1 VDEHRSARRPLVSVA
16 PPSWVRGYQRR
27 WLTRDALAGLTL
39 WALVVPEAMAYAAIA
54 GVPPQYGLYSV
65 PLAVLAYAWLGSSQR
80 LFVGPSS
87 TVAALAA
94 TVVAPLAVVESDEYV
109 VATAVL
115 SLLVGTVFVL
125 LALLRMGFVSR
136 LFAEP
141 VLDGFVIG
149 LGVFVVVGQLPKL
162 VAIEKAEGN
171 TLQQLWEVLASA
183 GDWNAT
189 SLLVGL
195 GAMATLFL
203 LRWVAPRVPAALVV
217 VLAALV
223 LAPAASLEER
233 GVELVGEIPSGFA
246 FASWDTVSPDLLLQ
260 LVPGALAVVVVG
272 FAEGLAVSKAYAAA
286 DGTVIDPDRE
296 LLANGAASIGSGV
309 LQGFPPAGS
318 LSKSAAAKEG
328 GARTP
333 MAFVVTGGLVVLTV
347 LFLTGMFVNLP
358 EPVLGAIVIHAV
370 AGMIRPRKIW
380 HLRQIRVPDF
390 WLALATFAGVVLVEV
405 MPGMVIGVV
414 VSLLLLLQ
422 RLSTPRVAVLGRHPE
437 RGFVGLDSN
446 LGAEPLPGT
455 VILRPEGP
463 LVFASVDPV
472 VDELRRL
479 VLAAEPRPSLVVLDL
494 EVTSE
499 IDVTAADALA
509 GVVAE
514 LRAGGTEVRFASVH
528 SPVRDYVRRLDH
540 EELAGV
546 AAPYATVGAA
556 LAEPGEP

>member
-1 VDEHRSARRPLVSVA
+1 
-16 PPSWVRGYQRR
+16 
-27 WLTRDALAGLTL
+27 
-39 WALVVPEAMAYAAIA
+39 
-54 GVPPQYGLYSV
+54 
-65 PLAVLAYAWLGSSQR
+65 
-80 LFVGPSS
+80 
-87 TVAALAA
+87 
-94 TVVAPLAVVESDEYV
+94 
-109 VATAVL
+109 
-115 SLLVGTVFVL
+115 
-125 LALLRMGFVSR
+125 
-136 LFAEP
+136 
-141 VLDGFVIG
+141 
-149 LGVFVVVGQLPKL
+149 
-162 VAIEKAEGN
+162 
-171 TLQQLWEVLASA
+171 
-183 GDWNAT
+183 
-189 SLLVGL
+189 
-195 GAMATLFL
+195 
-203 LRWVAPRVPAALVV
+203 
-217 VLAALV
+217 
-223 LAPAASLEER
+223 
-233 GVELVGEIPSGFA
+233 
-246 FASWDTVSPDLLLQ
+246 
-260 LVPGALAVVVVG
+260 
-272 FAEGLAVSKAYAAA
+272 
-286 DGTVIDPDRE
+286 
-296 LLANGAASIGSGV
+296 
-309 LQGFPPAGS
+309 
-318 LSKSAAAKEG
+318 
-328 GARTP
+328 
-333 MAFVVTGGLVVLTV
+333 
-347 LFLTGMFVNLP
+347 
-358 EPVLGAIVIHAV
+358 VLGAIVIHAV